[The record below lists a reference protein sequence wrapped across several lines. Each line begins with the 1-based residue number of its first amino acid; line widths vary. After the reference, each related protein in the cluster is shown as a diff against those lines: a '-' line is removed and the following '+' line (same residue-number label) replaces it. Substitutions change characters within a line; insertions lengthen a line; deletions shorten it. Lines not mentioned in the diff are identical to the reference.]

1 MSVENIYTSIACN
14 RTTESAD
21 WGNNGLIV
29 FGAFNSVAIYNPQV
43 GRRMDFKINLI
54 KISKYSPQFSSIR
67 ILPKLPIFM

>member
-43 GRRMDFKINLI
+43 GRVDFKMNLN
-54 KISKYSPQFSSIR
+54 
-67 ILPKLPIFM
+67 